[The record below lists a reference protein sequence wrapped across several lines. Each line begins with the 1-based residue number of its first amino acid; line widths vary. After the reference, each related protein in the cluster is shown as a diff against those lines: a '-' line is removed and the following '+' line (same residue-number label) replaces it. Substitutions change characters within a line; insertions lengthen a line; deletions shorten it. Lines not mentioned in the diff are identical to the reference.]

1 MVGVG
6 RAVWLCLIVVFEL
19 AGWLAGWLACLPPH
33 LIWVSIYLGID
44 LSWISRW
51 SKRGETG
58 RQTDVKEIDRG
69 TGRGGGERV
78 RI

>member
-19 AGWLAGWLACLPPH
+19 AGWLASLSP
-33 LIWVSIYLGID
+33 SSSYLGID

-58 RQTDVKEIDRG
+58 RQTDVKEIGRG

>member
-19 AGWLAGWLACLPPH
+19 ASLSP
-33 LIWVSIYLGID
+33 SSSYLGID

-58 RQTDVKEIDRG
+58 RQTDVKEIGRG